1 MIRAAMMSAA
11 SRRAPAPAATGD
23 PYWSQV
29 ILLAHHDVS
38 GFPDS
43 STRARAATIKGAPVL
58 GAGRFGAG
66 ALQMTAQGQRVAYA
80 ATDTAANLPA
90 GDFTIEAWVRFDVA
104 SGNTAVRCIAS
115 RYSSA
120 RGGWV
125 FECSQSG
132 GTLRFFTTWTTSAE
146 GPVVAATGLAWALG
160 QWYHVAVAR
169 QGTTY
174 RLFRDGALL
183 ATLAN
188 ETRTIQTNT
197 STPIE
202 VGGYAWNSTTATHL
216 GLIDD
221 LRITV
226 GTARYTAAFTPPT
239 AAFPDS

>member
-11 SRRAPAPAATGD
+11 SRRAPAATGD
-23 PYWSQV
+23 PSWSQV
-29 ILLAHHDVS
+29 ILLAHNNVA

-43 STRARAATIKGAPVL
+43 SALARAATPVNGPSL
-58 GAGRFGAG
+58 GAGKFGAG
-66 ALQMTAQGQRVAYA
+66 ALQMAAQGQRVAYA
-80 ATDTAANLPA
+80 ATDAAANLPA

-104 SGNTAVRCIAS
+104 SSNTTVRCIAS

-132 GTLRFFTTWTTSAE
+132 GTLRFFTTWTTFAE
-146 GPVVAATGLAWALG
+146 GPVVAATGLTWALG
-160 QWYHVAVAR
+160 QWYHVAVTR

-197 STPIE
+197 NTPIE

-226 GTARYTAAFTPPT
+226 GTARYTATFTPPT
-239 AAFPDS
+239 EAFPDS

>member
-11 SRRAPAPAATGD
+11 SRRAPAATGD
-23 PYWSQV
+23 PAWGQV
-29 ILLAHHDVS
+29 ILLAHNNVA

-43 STRARAATIKGAPVL
+43 STRARTATITGAPVR

-80 ATDTAANLPA
+80 ATDAAANLPA
-90 GDFTIEAWVRFDVA
+90 GDFTIEAWVRFDAA
-104 SGNTAVRCIAS
+104 SSNTAVRCIAS

-146 GPVVAATGLAWALG
+146 GPIVAATGLAWALG

-202 VGGYAWNSTTATHL
+202 VGGYAWNSTTATHI

-239 AAFPDS
+239 EAFPDS

>member
-11 SRRAPAPAATGD
+11 SRRAPAATGD
-23 PYWSQV
+23 PAWGQV
-29 ILLAHHDVS
+29 ILLAHNNVA

-43 STRARAATIKGAPVL
+43 STRARTATIKGAPTM

-66 ALQMTAQGQRVAYA
+66 ALRMTAQKQRVAYA
-80 ATDTAANLPA
+80 ATDAAANLPA
-90 GDFTIEAWVRFDVA
+90 GDFTIEAWVRFDAAATNTGTIVGRY
-104 SGNTAVRCIAS
+104 SGN
-115 RYSSA
+115 
-120 RGGWV
+120 RGGWRL
-125 FECSQSG
+125 ECSQSG
-132 GTLRFFTTWTTSAE
+132 GLLRFFTTWTTSAA

-160 QWYHVAVAR
+160 QWYHVAVTR

-183 ATLAN
+183 ATLSN
-188 ETRTIQTNT
+188 ETRTIETNP

-202 VGGYAWNSTTATHL
+202 VGSYAAAFVDETHI

-239 AAFPDS
+239 EAFPDS

>member
-1 MIRAAMMSAA
+1 MMSAA
-11 SRRAPAPAATGD
+11 SRRSTAAATGD

-104 SGNTAVRCIAS
+104 SNNTAVRCIAS

-120 RGGWV
+120 RGWV

-132 GTLRFFTTWTTSAE
+132 GTLRFFAAWTTFTE

-174 RLFRDGALL
+174 RLFRDGVLL

>member
-11 SRRAPAPAATGD
+11 RRRAPAATGD

-66 ALQMTAQGQRVAYA
+66 ALRMTAQGQRVAYA

-104 SGNTAVRCIAS
+104 SDNTAVRCIAS

-132 GTLRFFTTWTTSAE
+132 GTLRFFTTWTTYTAE
-146 GPVVAATGLAWALG
+146 PVVAATGLAWALG

-174 RLFRDGALL
+174 LLFRDGALL

-202 VGGYAWNSTTATHL
+202 VGGYAWNSTTATHI

>member
-11 SRRAPAPAATGD
+11 SRRAPAATGD
-23 PYWSQV
+23 PSWSQV
-29 ILLAHHDVS
+29 ILLAHNNVA

-43 STRARAATIKGAPVL
+43 STRARAATIKGAPIV

-80 ATDTAANLPA
+80 ATDAAANLPA

-104 SGNTAVRCIAS
+104 SSNTAVRCIAS

-132 GTLRFFTTWTTSAE
+132 GTLRFFATWTTATE

-160 QWYHVAVAR
+160 QWYHVAVTR

-183 ATLAN
+183 ATLSN

-202 VGGYAWNSTTATHL
+202 VGGYAWNSTTATHI

-226 GTARYTAAFTPPT
+226 GTARYTATFTPPT
-239 AAFPDS
+239 EAFPDS

>member
-11 SRRAPAPAATGD
+11 SRRAPAATGD

-43 STRARAATIKGAPVL
+43 STRARAATIKGAPTM

-80 ATDTAANLPA
+80 ATDAAANLPE
-90 GDFTIEAWVRFDVA
+90 GDFTIEAWVRFDAA
-104 SGNTAVRCIAS
+104 SSNTAVRCIAS
-115 RYSSA
+115 RYA
-120 RGGWV
+120 GGRGGWV

-132 GTLRFFTTWTTSAE
+132 GTLRFFATWTTVTE